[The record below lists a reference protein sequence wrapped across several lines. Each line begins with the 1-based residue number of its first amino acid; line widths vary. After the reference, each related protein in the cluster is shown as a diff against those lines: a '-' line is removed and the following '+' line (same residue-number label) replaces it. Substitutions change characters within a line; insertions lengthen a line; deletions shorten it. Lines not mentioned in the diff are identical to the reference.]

1 MIRAYL
7 LLGSNTGDRNLM
19 MDAARVRIGLLVGN
33 IVAESSLYE
42 TAAWGN
48 TEQPPFLNQAIA
60 LDTDLDPHLLLSTLL
75 AIEKSLGRVRTT
87 PWAPRPI
94 DIDILLYGDVVIHEP
109 ELTVPHP
116 SMPER
121 RFALMPLNEI
131 ASELMHPVLQK
142 TISELLTDCKDTLS
156 VTVAKG

>member
-1 MIRAYL
+1 
-7 LLGSNTGDRNLM
+7 
-19 MDAARVRIGLLVGN
+19 MDAARVRIGLLAGK
-33 IVAESSLYE
+33 IAAESSLYE
-42 TAAWGN
+42 TAPWGN

-87 PWAPRPI
+87 QWAPRPI

-116 SMPER
+116 ALPER
-121 RFALMPLNEI
+121 RFALTPLNEI
-131 ASELMHPVLQK
+131 ASGLSHPVLQK
-142 TISELLTDCKDTLS
+142 TIGELLAECKDTLD
-156 VTVAKG
+156 VTMVNGSRGAVISER